1 MSNLTVKLK
10 YQGKFFKK
18 KAVPEFIIKPAV
30 KTTLKQAKQD
40 LIKVT
45 PVDTGLA
52 KRSWHYR
59 STSPISGKVYNSTDY
74 IHFVDEGTARI
85 RPRRFT
91 AKVRESLQKRLKDN
105 IADEII
111 KF

>member
-1 MSNLTVKLK
+1 MTNLTIKLR
-10 YQGKFFKK
+10 YQGKFFRK

-30 KTTLKQAKQD
+30 KECLKKAKTE
-40 LIKVT
+40 LVKVT

-59 STSPISGKVYNSTDY
+59 STSPVAGKIYNATNY

-85 RPRRFT
+85 KPRRFT
-91 AKVRESLQKRLKDN
+91 AKVRSNLQKMLKEA

-111 KF
+111 RF